1 MDVKIFESYVKSGRI
16 LKDIFEALV
25 VKPGDRLVDIADT
38 VENEI
43 MRKGAVPA
51 FPANISINEFAAHY
65 TPTPGDETVVKEGD
79 LVKIDLGAH
88 VDGYIADSA
97 VTFCSGKNDMITA
110 VRNAVEAAVK
120 MMKPGTKI
128 KDVSEAIESEIE
140 SKGFRPVNNL
150 TGHSL
155 DKFIFHGPVAIPNVR
170 NSIDYE
176 FKVDDVFAVEPFAT
190 DGAGSVKDS
199 ERVYIFRYFKDH
211 NTRLQEG
218 RQVLT
223 LAKKDFSSLPFCE
236 RWIKGITRIKF
247 DIAVKQLV
255 AAGAI
260 ETYPVLRE
268 AAKGRVAQAEH
279 TVIIRDKPVV
289 TTQ

>member
-1 MDVKIFESYVKSGRI
+1 MDVKIFENYTKSGRI

-25 VKPGDRLVDIADT
+25 IKPGDKLLDIADT

-43 MRKGAVPA
+43 MRKGAMPA
-51 FPANISINEFAAHY
+51 FPANISLNEIAAHY
-65 TPTPGDETVVKEGD
+65 TPTPGDEAVVKEGD
-79 LVKIDLGAH
+79 LVKVDLGAH
-88 VDGYIADSA
+88 IDGYIADSA
-97 VTFCSGKNDMITA
+97 ATFCSEKSDMIVA
-110 VRNAVEAAVK
+110 VRNAVDAATK
-120 MMKPGTKI
+120 MMKPGIKV
-128 KDVSEAIESEIE
+128 KDVSDAIESEIE

-170 NSIDYE
+170 NDIDYE
-176 FKVDDVFAVEPFAT
+176 FKIDDVFAVEPFAT

-199 ERVYIFRYFKDH
+199 EKVYIFRYFKDH

-223 LAKKDFSSLPFCE
+223 LAKSDFSSLPFCE

-260 ETYPVLRE
+260 EAYPVLRE
-268 AAKGRVAQAEH
+268 VNKGRVAQAEH